1 MCVIV
6 DKMYHLGVWLPL
18 WSPNAAQPPI
28 NQTATI
34 TVTDGLCN
42 CAGYNCTSGTSAY
55 SDHR

>member
-18 WSPNAAQPPI
+18 WSPNAVQPSI

-34 TVTDGLCN
+34 TVTDGLCSVQL
-42 CAGYNCTSGTSAY
+42 CGLQLHIWHLCIQ
-55 SDHR
+55 